1 MFQSFQSSQWSQK
14 AQSKKKKKQEDAII
28 NTNFMFVSEGRL
40 KPKRDKRVALM
51 VFIND
56 SYHSILK
63 KAIEK
68 WSAYRN
74 NCYSKSKEYVLV
86 FDSGSEASTMPS
98 ITLR

>member
-1 MFQSFQSSQWSQK
+1 
-14 AQSKKKKKQEDAII
+14 
-28 NTNFMFVSEGRL
+28 MFVSEGRL
-40 KPKRDKRVALM
+40 KPKRDKRVVLM

-74 NCYSKSKEYVLV
+74 NCYSKSKEQW
-86 FDSGSEASTMPS
+86 
-98 ITLR
+98 I